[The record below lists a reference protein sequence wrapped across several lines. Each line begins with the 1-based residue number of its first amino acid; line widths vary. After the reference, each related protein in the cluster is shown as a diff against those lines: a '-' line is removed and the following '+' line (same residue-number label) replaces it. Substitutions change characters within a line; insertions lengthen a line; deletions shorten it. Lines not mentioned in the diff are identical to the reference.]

1 MVTRLSRMRI
11 ISGNF
16 KGKKILFPSGIQT
29 RPLKDMVKESIFN
42 LIMHSKKININ
53 IENSTILDLFSG
65 SGSFGLECLSRGA
78 KKVIFFE
85 NYYEAIKIL
94 TKNIQSFKDINNYE
108 IIQKDCFEFFKANQ
122 NFNTKFDIIF
132 IDPPYKEIKINEIIE
147 KIIENN
153 FIKNNGI
160 IILHRHK
167 KDIIEITKKF
177 KILEKRIYGISKI
190 LFGN

>member
-1 MVTRLSRMRI
+1 MRI
-11 ISGNF
+11 IGGKF
-16 KGKKILFPSGIQT
+16 KGKKLIIPTDKNT
-29 RPLKDMVKESIFN
+29 RPLKDLVKESIFN
-42 LIMHSKKININ
+42 LIMHSKKINTN

-85 NYYEAIKIL
+85 NYHEAIKIL
-94 TKNIQSFKDINNYE
+94 TKNIQSLKGINNYE
-108 IIQKDCFEFFKANQ
+108 IIQKNCFEFFKANQ
-122 NFNTKFDIIF
+122 NLKTEFDIIF

-147 KIIENN
+147 NIIENN

-177 KILEKRIYGISKI
+177 KVLEKRIYGISKI